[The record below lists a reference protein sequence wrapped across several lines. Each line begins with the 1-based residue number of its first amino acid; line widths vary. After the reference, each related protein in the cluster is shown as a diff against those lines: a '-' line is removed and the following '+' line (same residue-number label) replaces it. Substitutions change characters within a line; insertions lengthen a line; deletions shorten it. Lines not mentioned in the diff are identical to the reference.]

1 MSQALSI
8 SKRVV
13 GLIVAGIT
21 TLVTLIIASAT
32 ASAIALLA
40 GRS

>member
-1 MSQALSI
+1 MKNLANSGRSESGFKQKKEGS
-8 SKRVV
+8 
-13 GLIVAGIT
+13 G
-21 TLVTLIIASAT
+21 TLIASAT